1 MRDTRRAVLIDPAA
15 CLVAYNTDDAGRVVP
30 RSTYRGFEN
39 HSFGQKKQPSTFAT
53 AMLLTVLH
61 RVDDLAPDAGSVDVA
76 ALPSSKGGTGRVVP
90 PKRDRPA
97 GTPSTEPLTGVR

>member
-1 MRDTRRAVLIDPAA
+1 MGRRPPA
-15 CLVAYNTDDAGRVVP
+15 LGP